1 MIKPPISELLKKV
14 DNRYTLVIAT
24 AKRARML
31 TNGAQPLAVTKSN
44 KDVTI
49 AITEIKEGKIKY
61 RYARKG
67 ENSKQS
73 ENETGE
79 TLEKTELHEPLN
91 EDKHEHENVFEEIQ
105 QDETPKNNEPEAV
118 DAQTAAYCKTSI

>member
-1 MIKPPISELLKKV
+1 MMKPPISDLLEKV

-31 TNGAQPLAVTKSN
+31 TSGAQPLAVTKSD

-61 RYARKG
+61 RYTRKG
-67 ENSKQS
+67 ENSGQ
-73 ENETGE
+73 NEYGTGE
-79 TLEKTELHEPLN
+79 TLERVELHEPLN
-91 EDKHEHENVFEEIQ
+91 ENGHEYEYVSDEIQ
-105 QDETPKNNEPEAV
+105 LDETPGNTEPEA
-118 DAQTAAYCKTSI
+118 DDI

>member
-1 MIKPPISELLKKV
+1 MIRPPISELLKKV

-61 RYARKG
+61 RYNRKG
-67 ENSKQS
+67 ENSKQN
-73 ENETGE
+73 ENETGKN
-79 TLEKTELHEPLN
+79 LEKTDLNEPLD
-91 EDKHEHENVFEEIQ
+91 EDKHEYEDASDEIQ
-105 QDETPKNNEPEAV
+105 QYKIPKNNEPETA
-118 DAQTAAYCKTSI
+118 DIQTESM

>member
-1 MIKPPISELLKKV
+1 
-14 DNRYTLVIAT
+14 
-24 AKRARML
+24 ML

-118 DAQTAAYCKTSI
+118 DAQTDSI

>member
-31 TNGAQPLAVTKSN
+31 TNGAQPLVATKSD

-61 RYARKG
+61 RYTRKG
-67 ENSKQS
+67 ENSKPN

-79 TLEKTELHEPLN
+79 TVEKAELNGSINESGHEY
-91 EDKHEHENVFEEIQ
+91 EYVSDEIQ
-105 QDETPKNNEPEAV
+105 QDETPKNNEPE
-118 DAQTAAYCKTSI
+118 DDDI